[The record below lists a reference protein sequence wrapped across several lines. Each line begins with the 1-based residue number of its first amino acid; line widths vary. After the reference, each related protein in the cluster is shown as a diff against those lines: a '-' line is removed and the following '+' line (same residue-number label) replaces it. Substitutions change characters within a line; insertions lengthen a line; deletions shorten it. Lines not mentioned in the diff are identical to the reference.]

1 MKIKEIRELYYKILH
16 GKADELLYDLN
27 ASLEYAGDEQLTD
40 DDEIDVLNV
49 DE

>member
-1 MKIKEIRELYYKILH
+1 MKLKEIREIYNRILQQ
-16 GKADELLYDLN
+16 KTDDLFYDLN
-27 ASLEYAGDEQLTD
+27 AALEYAGDEQLTD